1 MNFKSFIILFSFIVS
16 GCSSSTRVPKGKVIN
31 VKNFGAIGNGIVDD
45 TKAVQKALNEGGK
58 IFFPAGIYSVKPVTY
73 ISNSEI
79 FGHGDQS
86 ILQLRFDTPPVTSD
100 IQSVL
105 YAANIDTGPSY
116 NVHIHDLVIDGNRNN
131 IDWSN
136 IRGDGNGNGIT
147 TWGTKNLEINNV
159 LVKDCWTDGVFV
171 CATRR
176 TTEVHNTEDFRIH
189 DLVINNCGRQGVS
202 VISAND
208 GRFDDIEIRNITR
221 TSPRAGFDFEP
232 NRKVESIYNIEVSNI
247 TIDSS
252 GQGIAVSG
260 YQNVH
265 DLSFDNININDVMN
279 QYSFIVTGA
288 YGIEIK
294 DLRVNNAN
302 GSSTYP
308 TLAVKEAYD
317 VTFSNFEL
325 RNCNGPAVIAL
336 QRKAGKVLTKA
347 KFENFLIDGFDHSAI
362 YQIRPIDEAIFKNG
376 IIRKTKKTVSQY
388 SIIVADSENMNLSNI
403 EIIGSDAPY
412 LISSKAQQLD
422 LKNLKL
428 DKRYKNP
435 IKQATAQK

>member
-1 MNFKSFIILFSFIVS
+1 MIYRVLFIFLLLICV
-16 GCSSSTRVPKGKVIN
+16 GCSGSKNAIQNSITNVMDYGAKGDGVS
-31 VKNFGAIGNGIVDD
+31 DD
-45 TKAVQKALNEGGK
+45 TEAVQNALNKSGRIYFPEGV
-58 IFFPAGIYSVKPVTY
+58 YSVRPITY
-73 ISNSEI
+73 NSNSEI
-79 FGHGDQS
+79 YGDGDQS
-86 ILQLRFDTPPVTSD
+86 VLKLRFDTPPITST

-105 YAANIDTGPSY
+105 YAAKIDEGPTY
-116 NVHIHDLVIDGNRNN
+116 NVHIHHLTIDGNRDQ
-131 IDWSN
+131 IDWSK

-147 TWGTKNLEINNV
+147 TWGTKNLEIDHV
-159 LVKDCWTDGVFV
+159 LVKNCWTDGVFV

-176 TTEVHNTEDFRIH
+176 TKEVFNTENFKIH
-189 DLVINNCGRQGVS
+189 DLIIDNCGRQGIS

-232 NRKVESIYNIEVSNI
+232 NRKVESIKNIQVRNI
-247 TIDSS
+247 IINDS

-265 DLSFDNININDVMN
+265 NLSFDNIKINNVMN

-288 YGIEIK
+288 YDIK
-294 DLRVNNAN
+294 INDLKINNAN
-302 GSSTYP
+302 GTSTYP

-325 RNCNGPAVIAL
+325 RNCHGPAVIAL
-336 QRKAGKVLTKA
+336 QKKAGKVLTKA
-347 KFENFLIDGFDHSAI
+347 KFENFLIEGFDHSAI

-376 IIRKTKKTVSQY
+376 IIRKINKTVSQY
-388 SIIVADSENMNLSNI
+388 SIIVADSENMKLSNI

-412 LISSKAQQLD
+412 LISSKAQKLD

-428 DKRYKNP
+428 DKSYKNP
-435 IKQATAQK
+435 IKQVTAQK